1 MEVSR
6 FESWNE
12 DEEQRHTPCINAIVF
27 FVLCV
32 SKHWPSIYMKI
43 ARATEKGRAEVR
55 EVNKAVMVRTPND
68 LVCVYLNLFVDSS
81 RPHEV

>member
-12 DEEQRHTPCINAIVF
+12 DEVQRHTPCVF
-27 FVLCV
+27 CSLCFQALA
-32 SKHWPSIYMKI
+32 KYMKI
-43 ARATEKGRAEVR
+43 ARATKKGRAEVR

>member
-1 MEVSR
+1 MYQC
-6 FESWNE
+6 
-12 DEEQRHTPCINAIVF
+12 DCVF
-27 FVLCV
+27 CSLCFQALA
-32 SKHWPSIYMKI
+32 KY
-43 ARATEKGRAEVR
+43 ARATKKGRAEVR

>member
-1 MEVSR
+1 MYQC
-6 FESWNE
+6 
-12 DEEQRHTPCINAIVF
+12 DCVF
-27 FVLCV
+27 CSLCFQALA
-32 SKHWPSIYMKI
+32 KYMKI
-43 ARATEKGRAEVR
+43 ARATKKGRAEVR